1 MSTDSNVKETACQY
15 RKRCG
20 FDSSVGKIPWKG
32 MATHPSILAWKI
44 PWTNSLAG
52 YSPWGHKESDMMSN
66 SYTKITVTNHSTNL
80 FLTPSFVPS
89 VNWCWNSAHS
99 NHSRMRW
106 KGGPSWYRFP
116 WWSTELCGATK
127 IIMHQLVKLPLEVT
141 HITLVHISLV
151 KTSYGHA

>member
-1 MSTDSNVKETACQY
+1 MLKKLPASAGRD
-15 RKRCG
+15 
-20 FDSSVGKIPWKG
+20 VG
-32 MATHPSILAWKI
+32 SIRQWGRSPGRERQPTPVFLPGKSHGQR
-44 PWTNSLAG
+44 SLAG

-66 SYTKITVTNHSTNL
+66 SYTKITVTNHSTNM

-151 KTSYGHA
+151 ETSHGHA